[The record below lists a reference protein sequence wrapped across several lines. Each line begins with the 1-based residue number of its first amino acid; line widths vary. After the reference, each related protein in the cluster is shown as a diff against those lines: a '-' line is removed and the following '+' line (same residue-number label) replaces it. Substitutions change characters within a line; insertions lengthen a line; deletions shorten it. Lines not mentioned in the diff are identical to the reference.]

1 MQLLCSAVAYCRVN
15 RVFELPKLLIRH
27 KRKNCS
33 SEAAA
38 VDAGGPFAAKQFPTQ
53 RQRESHLLM
62 SCCAE
67 RRYVLQEFPRCI
79 ARFIDVVQERCKI
92 VVLQRPPCK
101 GRLRQ
106 SSM

>member
-38 VDAGGPFAAKQFPTQ
+38 VDADGSFAAEQLPAQ
-53 RQRESHLLM
+53 RQREGHLLM
-62 SCCAE
+62 GRCAE
-67 RRYVLQEFPRCI
+67 RRDVLQEFP
-79 ARFIDVVQERCKI
+79 
-92 VVLQRPPCK
+92 
-101 GRLRQ
+101 
-106 SSM
+106 